1 VPEVE
6 LEYKRRKRKEES
18 PALTASTPGIED
30 LETEDSQSQGPF
42 CGEWNCADPS
52 SVRQAVL
59 KARKA

>member
-6 LEYKRRKRKEES
+6 LEYRRRKRNEES
-18 PALTASTPGIED
+18 QALTASTSGTED

-42 CGEWNCADPS
+42 CGEWSRADPS

-59 KARKA
+59 KARKG